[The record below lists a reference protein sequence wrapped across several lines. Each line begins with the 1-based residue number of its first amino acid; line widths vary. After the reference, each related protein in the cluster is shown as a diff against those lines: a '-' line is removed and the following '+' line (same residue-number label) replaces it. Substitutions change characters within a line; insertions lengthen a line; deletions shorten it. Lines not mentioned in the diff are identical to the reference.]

1 MAYMLAVEPDRG
13 QAALLR
19 NAVAP
24 QVRTTLTVVDSMDAA
39 IAAIGD
45 GVPTLIFVSS
55 LLPPREEDEL
65 VAHLR
70 TLAEADCPQI
80 LVTPWMSAPGHVNR
94 PGRSW
99 STPFKRPRWR
109 PAGCEPSVFADQIA
123 VYLDQIPRTFGLR
136 ASSSQRKNRLHPKPS
151 VTPCP
156 ESRRLFPVS
165 ERAGADRRSAVR
177 FERLHRAEVLIN
189 GAAANL
195 VDLSTTGAQVLSSA
209 LLPLGGRVQLWLSM
223 EEEAIRCE
231 AGIVWGA
238 FDMVGPTQTPGFRA
252 GIDFS
257 SADRRAIERLY
268 FGLDWKR
275 SALETPATQVML
287 LNEPWNETSSAFVV
301 RAGHHERQA
310 NNQNLDSSHHRAER
324 QMRADVTWLS
334 SIRLPWGLE
343 VRLLNISSTG
353 MLIETGSK
361 FTPGSDTHLQLS
373 GPETDLV
380 ISACFVRSEVA
391 AVDRLGV
398 TYHAAVSFKKQLDLN
413 ELARTGSRCV
423 QCGHHA
429 HA

>member
-1 MAYMLAVEPDRG
+1 MAYMLAVEPDQG

-19 NAVAP
+19 NAVAA
-24 QVRTTLTVVDSMDAA
+24 QLRTTLTVVDSMDAA

-45 GVPTLIFVSS
+45 GVPSLIFVSS
-55 LLPPREEDEL
+55 LLPPREENEL

-70 TLAEADCPQI
+70 ILAEADCPQI
-80 LVTPWMSAPGHVNR
+80 LVTPWMSAPGTVDR
-94 PGRSW
+94 PGRCW
-99 STPFKRPRWR
+99 SNPFKRPRWR

-123 VYLDQIPRTFGLR
+123 VYLDQIPKTLGLR
-136 ASSSQRKNRLHPKPS
+136 ASSSQRRNRLHPKPS
-151 VTPCP
+151 VTPHP
-156 ESRRLFPVS
+156 ESTRFFPIS
-165 ERAGADRRSAVR
+165 ERAGDRRSAVR
-177 FERLHRAEVLIN
+177 FEHLHGAKVLIN
-189 GAAANL
+189 GEAANL
-195 VDLSTTGAQVLSSA
+195 VDLSAAGAQVLSTV

-238 FDMVGPTQTPGFRA
+238 FEMVRPTQTPGFRA

-257 SADRRAIERLY
+257 IADRRAIERLY

-275 SALETPATQVML
+275 SAVETPATGVML
-287 LNEPWNETSSAFVV
+287 VNEPRHVWSSEFMVTTGPPGR
-301 RAGHHERQA
+301 RAIS
-310 NNQNLDSSHHRAER
+310 QNPDGTRHRAER
-324 QMRADVTWLS
+324 QMGADVSWLS
-334 SIRLPWGLE
+334 SIKLPWGLA

-391 AVDRLGV
+391 AVDRRGV
-398 TYHAAVSFKKQLDLN
+398 TYHAAVSFKKQLDLS

-423 QCGHHA
+423 HCGHHA
-429 HA
+429 HV

>member
-1 MAYMLAVEPDRG
+1 MAYMLAVEPDQG

-19 NAVAP
+19 NAVAA
-24 QVRTTLTVVDSMDAA
+24 QLRTTLTVVDSMDAA

-45 GVPTLIFVSS
+45 GVPSLIFVSS

-65 VAHLR
+65 LAHLR
-70 TLAEADCPQI
+70 TLAEADCPQVLI
-80 LVTPWMSAPGHVNR
+80 TPWMSAPGSVDR
-94 PGRSW
+94 PGRCW
-99 STPFKRPRWR
+99 SSPFKRPRWR
-109 PAGCEPSVFADQIA
+109 PAGCEPSVFANQIA
-123 VYLDQIPRTFGLR
+123 VYLDQIPKTLGLR

-151 VTPCP
+151 VTPYP
-156 ESRRLFPVS
+156 ESTRLFPIS
-165 ERAGADRRSAVR
+165 ERAGGDRRSAVR
-177 FERLHRAEVLIN
+177 FEHLHGARVLIN

-195 VDLSTTGAQVLSSA
+195 VDLSTTGAQVLSPA

-238 FDMVGPTQTPGFRA
+238 FDMVHPSQTPGFRA

-275 SALETPATQVML
+275 SAVETPATGVML
-287 LNEPWNETSSAFVV
+287 VNPSEFMVTTGPPER
-301 RAGHHERQA
+301 RAI
-310 NNQNLDSSHHRAER
+310 NQNLDCTRHRAAR
-324 QMRADVTWLS
+324 QTGADVPWLS
-334 SIRLPWGLE
+334 SIKLPWGLA

-380 ISACFVRSEVA
+380 ISACFVRSDVA
-391 AVDRLGV
+391 AVDRRGV
-398 TYHAAVSFKKQLDLN
+398 TYHAAVSFKKQLDLK

-423 QCGHHA
+423 HCGHHA
-429 HA
+429 HV